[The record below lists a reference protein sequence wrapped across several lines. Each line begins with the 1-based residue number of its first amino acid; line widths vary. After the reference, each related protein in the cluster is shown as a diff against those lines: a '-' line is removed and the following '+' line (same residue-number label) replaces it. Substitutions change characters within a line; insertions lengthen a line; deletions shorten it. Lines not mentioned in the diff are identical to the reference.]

1 MKLQEKYFGS
11 TVVIVLGVVFFILGL
26 AASADI
32 PNIAP
37 SLRGGALIGLP
48 IIFGALAYKS
58 AKRRKF
64 LIEAPSIVRI
74 IFEIIYLS
82 LAVLPIVYMMVEF
95 MDWRGFREH
104 TSQNPLT
111 FGLWLGILMAYFRVV
126 GVGKQENDNQ

>member
-1 MKLQEKYFGS
+1 MKLQEKYLGS
-11 TVVIVLGVVFFILGL
+11 TIVIILGVIFFTLGV
-26 AASADI
+26 SA
-32 PNIAP
+32 IATP
-37 SLRGGALIGLP
+37 TETNRSLRGGLVFGLP

-58 AKRRKF
+58 AKKRKF

-95 MDWRGFREH
+95 MDWRGFQEH

-111 FGLWLGILMAYFRVV
+111 FGLWLGILTAYFRVV

>member
-64 LIEAPSIVRI
+64 LIEAPSIARTM
-74 IFEIIYLS
+74 FEIIYIS
-82 LAVLPIVYMMVEF
+82 LAVLPVVYMGVLIGSDSF
-95 MDWRGFREH
+95 RGFV
-104 TSQNPLT
+104 SQNPLT
-111 FGLWLGILMAYFRVV
+111 FGLWLGILIAYFRIV

>member
-1 MKLQEKYFGS
+1 MKLQEKYLGS
-11 TVVIVLGVVFFILGL
+11 TIVIILGVIFFILGV
-26 AASADI
+26 SAI
-32 PNIAP
+32 ETPTETNR
-37 SLRGGALIGLP
+37 SLIGGLVFGLP

-58 AKRRKF
+58 AKKRKF
-64 LIEAPSIVRI
+64 LIEAPSIARI

-111 FGLWLGILMAYFRVV
+111 FGLWLGILTAYFRVV

>member
-1 MKLQEKYFGS
+1 MKLKENYIGS
-11 TVVIVLGVVFFILGL
+11 TIVIVLGVVFFILGL
-26 AASADI
+26 AVTADI

-37 SLRGGALIGLP
+37 SLKSGVIMGLP

-58 AKRRKF
+58 AKKRKF
-64 LIEAPSIVRI
+64 LVETPSIVRI

-111 FGLWLGILMAYFRVV
+111 FGLWLGILMAYFRIV